1 MISKPSNPGV
11 EFGGEDRNQT
21 KIAAF
26 SKLTNRPLSLH
37 STLRVQYQSSIDQL
51 PIYYRFTGTFTGC
64 RFDCE
69 ARVDSQHSSFVRS
82 SPALPERRRREQSR
96 SFKTK
101 RKTWTQRK
109 TSSPRMPRN
118 RCAAHNR
125 RQKGI
130 KIASLWGGWIQLK
143 KKKRKQWRDCR
154 LEDARCRTVPKMGT
168 AILRR

>member
-26 SKLTNRPLSLH
+26 SKLSNRPLPLH

-69 ARVDSQHSSFVRS
+69 ARVDSQHSPFVRS

-96 SFKTK
+96 SFKYVEIHILEGMLS
-101 RKTWTQRK
+101 TQK
-109 TSSPRMPRN
+109 CEVGHAGADFTG
-118 RCAAHNR
+118 AANSTTQHF
-125 RQKGI
+125 
-130 KIASLWGGWIQLK
+130 
-143 KKKRKQWRDCR
+143 
-154 LEDARCRTVPKMGT
+154 
-168 AILRR
+168 